1 MEKRKKKEQILSQE
15 QRERIWKRE
24 EEIFIKKHQLI
35 VTKQQEK
42 EEKEARMVDVFEKAS
57 KGVKDRVESKLN
69 HETQAMKDKKRE
81 KFDENKDQRRDA
93 MTMGGNVLGVSVRA
107 MPMWRQGI

>member
-1 MEKRKKKEQILSQE
+1 MENAYEKVSKDIKERVGSRLNQE
-15 QRERIWKRE
+15 
-24 EEIFIKKHQLI
+24 
-35 VTKQQEK
+35 TK
-42 EEKEARMVDVFEKAS
+42 
-57 KGVKDRVESKLN
+57 
-69 HETQAMKDKKRE
+69 AMKDKKRD

>member
-1 MEKRKKKEQILSQE
+1 M
-15 QRERIWKRE
+15 
-24 EEIFIKKHQLI
+24 FIKKHQLI
-35 VTKQQEK
+35 IQKQVCK
-42 EEKEARMVDVFEKAS
+42 EEQEMRREQMYEKAS
-57 KGVKDRVESKLN
+57 GDIKDRVASRLN
-69 HETQAMKDKKRE
+69 QETKAMKDKKRD